1 MSTERAN
8 STVKEEKRVKF
19 PVLPF
24 RTRKKPSVY
33 LFVTF
38 AIIFF
43 SFFFLIHNNNEF
55 CSVFGVEFNVAIVR
69 RSLVY
74 SVGCVIVYPF
84 G

>member
-43 SFFFLIHNNNEF
+43 LIHNNNEF

>member
-1 MSTERAN
+1 MSTERVNA
-8 STVKEEKRVKF
+8 TVKEEKRVKF

-38 AIIFF
+38 AIIFL
-43 SFFFLIHNNNEF
+43 LIHNNNEF